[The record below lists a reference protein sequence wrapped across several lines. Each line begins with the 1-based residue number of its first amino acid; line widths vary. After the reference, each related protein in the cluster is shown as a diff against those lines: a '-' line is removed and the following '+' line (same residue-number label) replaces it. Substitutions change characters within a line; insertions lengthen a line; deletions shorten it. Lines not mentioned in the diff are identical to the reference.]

1 MEDFFAEH
9 VYEFVLL
16 FLSKILASS
25 LRAFSV
31 LRLSAEISCV
41 GFSLISMVPGA
52 MADVVLLLASP
63 LTGMEMFGVQGL

>member
-41 GFSLISMVPGA
+41 GFSLISMPGA